1 MALQTE
7 LAAQRAWRAAHFPPD
22 IRQAMEL
29 SFASLKRAGWADNAL
44 RVGDTFPALE
54 LTDGSGARFSLT
66 RILGRSPV
74 IVSFFC
80 GHWSPYCNLELRAF
94 NALLPKIQALGARF
108 IPVVGQDADLNFS
121 TQRCNRL
128 SYTLFSDPQLT
139 AARACGL
146 VMTLPEVMTDAMEQL
161 GIDRSARLCSW
172 PPL

>member
-44 RVGDTFPALE
+44 RVGDPFPALE

-80 GHWSPYCNLELRAF
+80 GHWSPYCNLELRAYY
-94 NALLPKIQALGARF
+94 LRRGYQPTGERQPYPLGAG
-108 IPVVGQDADLNFS
+108 VGQPLDGSLDLEILEKPLAD
-121 TQRCNRL
+121 
-128 SYTLFSDPQLT
+128 
-139 AARACGL
+139 
-146 VMTLPEVMTDAMEQL
+146 
-161 GIDRSARLCSW
+161 
-172 PPL
+172 